1 MKSNIELVEYIRNF
15 HFSSP
20 TPGSDRILDAM
31 REVDRVDFLPA
42 AAKGLAYID
51 EPVVIGYGQTCS
63 QPSLVAFMLDE
74 LAIFQ
79 GCRVLEIGSGCG
91 YAAAIASRLCGESG
105 RIFACEIIPEL
116 AGLMHA
122 HFGDRYPNIEI
133 IEGDGSAG
141 FPLLAPF
148 DRIILSAGV
157 DSSRFDRN
165 VLLAQLAS
173 PGVLIY
179 PEAQGRL
186 FKLMKTRQAIE
197 EKIFGHVSFVPL
209 QGRNA

>member
-1 MKSNIELVEYIRNF
+1 MQSNLDLVEFIRNF
-15 HFSSP
+15 YFATISP
-20 TPGSDRILDAM
+20 GRERVIDAM
-31 REVDRVDFLPA
+31 REVDRVEFLPA
-42 AAKGLAYID
+42 PVKGQAWID

-74 LAIFQ
+74 LAIFP

-91 YAAAIASRLCGESG
+91 YAAALASRLCGESG
-105 RIFACEIIPEL
+105 RIFACEIIPGL
-116 AGLMHA
+116 ASLMRA
-122 HFGDRYPNIEI
+122 NFGDRYPNIEI

-157 DSSRFDRN
+157 DASRFDRN
-165 VLLAQLAS
+165 ILLAQLAN
-173 PGVLIY
+173 PGILMY

-186 FKLMKTRQAIE
+186 YKLKKTGQAIE
-197 EKIFGHVSFVPL
+197 EKTFGYVSFVPL
-209 QGRNA
+209 RGCNA